1 MGAEISNILWH
12 QFLWI
17 SEDDPVEDIEVNGNL
32 IIDLKKN
39 IGIVS
44 KVTVNSILFMSENS
58 FVLFNGD
65 LK

>member
-1 MGAEISNILWH
+1 
-12 QFLWI
+12 
-17 SEDDPVEDIEVNGNL
+17 VEDIEVNGNL

-58 FVLFNGD
+58 FVLFNGN